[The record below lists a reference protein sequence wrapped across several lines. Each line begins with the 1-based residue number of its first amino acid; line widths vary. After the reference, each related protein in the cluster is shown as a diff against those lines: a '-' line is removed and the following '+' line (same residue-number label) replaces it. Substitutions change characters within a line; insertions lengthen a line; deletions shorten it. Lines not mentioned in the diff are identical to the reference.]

1 MNLNKNTKAELISK
15 FRKLDSINETN
26 KNSIIN
32 KLKSY
37 LSLGLNFLIRFKTIL
52 LKITLIS
59 FLIKLFKK
67 YSLLRRIWSILNT
80 VIVTIFGI
88 SLLDNLGL
96 DSISN
101 FFKEIKF

>member
-67 YSLLRRIWSILNT
+67 YSLLRRI
-80 VIVTIFGI
+80 
-88 SLLDNLGL
+88 
-96 DSISN
+96 
-101 FFKEIKF
+101 